1 MFFAENVHAFSII
14 TAQQLMVGIN
24 ETDTLLELVERR
36 QRLSPSVIRSNR
48 NADFFGVQNSKIRQM
63 DSDQHPKISST
74 KS

>member
-24 ETDTLLELVERR
+24 ETDMLLELVE